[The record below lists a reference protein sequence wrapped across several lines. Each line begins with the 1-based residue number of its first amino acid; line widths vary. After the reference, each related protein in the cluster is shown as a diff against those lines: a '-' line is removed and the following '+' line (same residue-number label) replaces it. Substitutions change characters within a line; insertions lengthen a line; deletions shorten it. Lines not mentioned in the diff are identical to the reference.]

1 MTGRARGRRREAAAR
16 ARASWGALTA
26 RGAALTATGVVAAAL
41 GVALGHRDL
50 VRLAVLLLVLPL
62 AAWVGA
68 RAASPS
74 LVVDR
79 AVSPGVV
86 PVGGSASVRLD
97 LHGRGRGGRTL
108 LAEDLV
114 PPALRASPRFVVE
127 ALPEGTSASV
137 RYALRGERRGR
148 HPVGPLRLVVQDP
161 FGLVAV
167 TRSTTA
173 VDPLLVVPALV
184 PLAPVAVRGD
194 SAGASSVDPG
204 AGEDDVVPREYRP
217 GDDRRRV
224 HWRTSARRGELMVR
238 RDERPRRA
246 GASVLLDR
254 RAGAVTGADDARG
267 VAAFE
272 RAVAAAASAAERLAR
287 DGLAVRLLLGGP
299 GDAVRADARG
309 RAARLERLALVTPE
323 AAAGTTPQ
331 AAAERADE
339 AGAPDP
345 GRPGGG
351 GRGEDAAEAAVKELR
366 GRREDLLVVVCG
378 PREARALAAAPAR
391 RRLALVVARGDE
403 GAGTGA
409 SGGEEPARSSPAR
422 SGAAGTGT
430 AEAGADQ
437 VGDAVR
443 ALRAAGWGAARLGP
457 DDDLS
462 GAWAAALRGGG
473 GAGAPDDRRAAPSAS
488 RAARSRPAG
497 ARGAA

>member
-1 MTGRARGRRREAAAR
+1 MTGRARGRRRGTAAR

-50 VRLAVLLLVLPL
+50 VRLAVLLLALPL
-62 AAWVGA
+62 AAWIGA

-173 VDPLLVVPALV
+173 VDPLLVVPALA

-204 AGEDDVVPREYRP
+204 AGEDDVVPREYHP

-246 GASVLLDR
+246 GASVLLER

-267 VAAFE
+267 LAAFE

-299 GDAVRADARG
+299 GDAARADARG

-323 AAAGTTPQ
+323 AAAGPTSQ

-339 AGAPDP
+339 AGGPGP

-351 GRGEDAAEAAVKELR
+351 RGGDAAEAAVRELR

-378 PREARALAAAPAR
+378 PREARALAAA
-391 RRLALVVARGDE
+391 
-403 GAGTGA
+403 
-409 SGGEEPARSSPAR
+409 
-422 SGAAGTGT
+422 
-430 AEAGADQ
+430 
-437 VGDAVR
+437 
-443 ALRAAGWGAARLGP
+443 
-457 DDDLS
+457 
-462 GAWAAALRGGG
+462 
-473 GAGAPDDRRAAPSAS
+473 
-488 RAARSRPAG
+488 
-497 ARGAA
+497 